1 MPALEDLEI
10 DLLLEGVFRCF
21 GHDFRGYQRDA
32 VKRKLHAFMRSR
44 ELRTVSALQEQA
56 LHEPE
61 VGAALLRA
69 LSLRPGALFDDPAYF
84 QLLRRTMVPW
94 LRSFPSPRIWLAE
107 CASAE
112 DVYGMAILLAEEKLL
127 DRTQIFATAE
137 NDVLLA
143 EASEGGFAAEHLAS
157 YERNYRESGGMA
169 ELGAYCARQ
178 GERAVFSEQ
187 LRGNIVWAQYSLAT
201 DASFNEFQMIIC
213 RRAMPDFGAYLKR
226 RTLQLFY
233 ESMPV
238 FGMLSVDRVGRGDG
252 LDAAPFVSRYKPIS
266 SELGLYRR
274 VA

>member
-1 MPALEDLEI
+1 MPTVEALEI
-10 DLLLEGVFRCF
+10 DLLLEGVFRHF

-32 VKRKLHAFMRSR
+32 VSRKLLGLMQ
-44 ELRTVSALQEQA
+44 ELKLRTVSALQERV
-56 LHEPE
+56 LHDPAT
-61 VGAALLRA
+61 GADLLRA

-84 QLLRRTMVPW
+84 QLLRQTMVPW
-94 LRSFPSPRIWLAE
+94 LRSFPSPRVWLAE

-112 DVYGMAILLAEEKLL
+112 DVYGMAILLAEEELL

-137 NDVLLA
+137 NDALLA
-143 EASEGGFAAEHLAS
+143 EASEGGFAGEHFAG
-157 YERNYRESGGMA
+157 YERNYRESGGRA
-169 ELGAYCARQ
+169 DLSAYCARQ
-178 GERAVFSEQ
+178 GERAVFSEH
-187 LRGNIVWAQYSLAT
+187 LRSNIVWAQYSLAT

-238 FGMLSVDRVGRGDG
+238 FGILSVDTGDG
-252 LDAAPFVSRYKPIS
+252 LDTAPFVSRYKPIS
-266 SELGLYRR
+266 SDLGLYRR